1 MTPKPR
7 HDCAS
12 TRIGSP
18 LAMTCASAF
27 EAVSMVTRTMTLP
40 WSCWPRGSRPRT
52 PWVSLSR
59 PPRCDLVAGLAAQ
72 APTAHADVRE
82 EQDDEN
88 DCEDGVDHRSSRFCV
103 AITVPASVSSD
114 FGEGSYPSGGFESDD
129 GGDTQVHRSSA
140 LCTADL
146 TISCG
151 VVSSALTRWLRT
163 SGARQVTSSRSD
175 VFRPCAA

>member
-27 EAVSMVTRTMTLP
+27 EAVSMVTRTMTPPLVVLAARQP
-40 WSCWPRGSRPRT
+40 TPDLRGSACRGRRVVT
-52 PWVSLSR
+52 WLRV
-59 PPRCDLVAGLAAQ
+59 LAAQ
-72 APTAHADVRE
+72 APAAHADVRE

-129 GGDTQVHRSSA
+129 GGRYARSPVECALHR
-140 LCTADL
+140 
-146 TISCG
+146 
-151 VVSSALTRWLRT
+151 
-163 SGARQVTSSRSD
+163 
-175 VFRPCAA
+175 